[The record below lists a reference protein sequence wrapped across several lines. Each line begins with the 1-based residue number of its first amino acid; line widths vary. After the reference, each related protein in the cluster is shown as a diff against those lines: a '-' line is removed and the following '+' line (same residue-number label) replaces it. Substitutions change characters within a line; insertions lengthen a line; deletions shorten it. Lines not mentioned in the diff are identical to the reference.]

1 VFFFFYIYQIQAKST
16 FKSELSLIEK
26 LVILVSI
33 LASLFII
40 NFIVKKNGLSK
51 DSTYTALFYF
61 LFLLFFP
68 SVWNNPS
75 MMLSNLLLL
84 LALRRLISMGS
95 NKAIKEKIFDAS
107 LWIFVAALF
116 HFWAILFIILVF
128 VAIIFH
134 ASRDYRNWVLPFIA
148 FFTIGTLFLLSTL
161 ITNANWISVLLENA
175 QINYKIDYFQNNY
188 ENLALSLYATV
199 SLFFIVSIALTLSSR
214 PLMLHATYKKIV
226 LAFFIGVAVFVL
238 SPNKNSDILVFTF
251 APLAVLATSHI
262 EIISVKWQKEVV
274 LLGVILTGMFCFFSQ
289 L

>member
-238 SPNKNSDILVFTF
+238 SPNKNSDLLVFTF